1 LTGKVK
7 VGNRAIG
14 EGEPA
19 FVIAEVGSNHNQ
31 DMDQAKALIR
41 AAQESG
47 ADAVKFQLFSADILY
62 PGGGEMHDAFRAV
75 ELDRDWLP
83 EIAEY
88 SQKQGIIFFASPF
101 DEPAVDRMA
110 DMDVAAY
117 KVASSETTKLG
128 LLRYMA
134 AKQKPVLI
142 STGMCDLADVSE
154 AIDAVRSE
162 GNNDITLFQCTALYP
177 TEPRLSNLRGMDTL
191 RAAFGIPTGLSDHTL
206 GITVAIAAV
215 ARGANL
221 IEKTLTL
228 SRSLPGPDHSYA
240 LEPHEFRA
248 MVDGIRD
255 TEAALGS
262 PLKSMLAEEAQLARR
277 EVLRAARDIA
287 VGETVTQADLVAEGP
302 ALGGV
307 RPRLM
312 GAMIGRTAKTAIAKG
327 TVISWDAV

>member
-7 VGNRAIG
+7 VGNRTIG

-62 PGGGEMHDAFRAV
+62 PEGGEMHDAFRAV
-75 ELDRDWLP
+75 ELDRNWLP

-88 SQKQGIIFFASPF
+88 SRKQDIIFFASPF

-110 DMDVAAY
+110 EVDVAAY

-154 AIDAVRSE
+154 AIDAVRAE

-191 RAAFGIPTGLSDHTL
+191 RAAFGVPTGLSDHTL

-228 SRSLPGPDHSYA
+228 NQSLPGPDHSYA
-240 LEPHEFRA
+240 LEPHEFRG

-262 PLKSMLAEEAQLARR
+262 PVKSMLAEEAQVARR
-277 EVLRAARDIA
+277 EVLRAARDITA
-287 VGETVTQADLVAEGP
+287 GETITQGDLMAEGP
-302 ALGGV
+302 ALGGI

-312 GAMIGRTAKTAIAKG
+312 RAMVGRTAKSAIAKG
-327 TVISWDAV
+327 AAITWDAV